1 MGLEKLVAQLKT
13 DFLPAS
19 KARTKDYVQKYEL
32 SDYFGNDVPQEY
44 KDRFSK
50 GLDRITDEV
59 TDKYA
64 TELRS
69 LVRTPVGKG
78 SMALAVANDIR
89 SYISTVP
96 FKNVDFLAY
105 DLFALKTLMEI
116 PGVIRY
122 IKKTKDWYGALEV
135 AGHLLLKP
143 VRFILPIIGPALE
156 SGAFERMVRRR
167 VRREVVR
174 KFVESYGKYEPL
186 EDRLAERAK
195 EPLRDHVYV
204 KERDE
209 ELVGV

>member
-135 AGHLLLKP
+135 AGHFLLKP
-143 VRFILPIIGPALE
+143 VRYLLPIIGPALE
-156 SGAFERMVRRR
+156 SGAFERMVKRR

-204 KERDE
+204 KEREE

>member
-1 MGLEKLVAQLKT
+1 MSLEKLIAKLKT

-135 AGHLLLKP
+135 AGHFLLKP
-143 VRFILPIIGPALE
+143 VRYLLPIIGPALE
-156 SGAFERMVRRR
+156 SGAFERMVKRR

-204 KERDE
+204 KEREE

>member
-1 MGLEKLVAQLKT
+1 MSLEKLIAKLKT

-32 SDYFGNDVPQEY
+32 SDYFGDDVPQEY

-69 LVRTPVGKG
+69 LVRSPVGKG

-135 AGHLLLKP
+135 AGHFLLKP
-143 VRFILPIIGPALE
+143 VRYLLPIIGPALE
-156 SGAFERMVRRR
+156 SGAFERMVKRR

-204 KERDE
+204 KEREE